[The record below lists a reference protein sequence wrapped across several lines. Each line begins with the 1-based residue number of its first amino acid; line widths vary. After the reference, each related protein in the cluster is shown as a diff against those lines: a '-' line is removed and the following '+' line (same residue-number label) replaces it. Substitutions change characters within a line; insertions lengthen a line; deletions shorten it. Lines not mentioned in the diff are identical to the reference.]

1 MYYSIFILGL
11 KSRSRSAPPP
21 KVDSPASVDKDSP
34 VQSPSHNPASPS
46 PRHAW
51 VDTRHAGYDATDET
65 MEIQFYDVDDVE
77 RIHKR
82 RKEAAEVRTQASPTQ
97 SHSTN
102 NQTNSI
108 KHLEINR
115 LTCFF

>member
-1 MYYSIFILGL
+1 MHYSILGL

-21 KVDSPASVDKDSP
+21 RVDSPASVHKDSP

-51 VDTRHAGYDATDET
+51 VDTRHAGYDVTDET

-82 RKEAAEVRTQASPTQ
+82 RKEAAEVRTQASPTP
-97 SHSTN
+97 
-102 NQTNSI
+102 QTI
-108 KHLEINR
+108 KQIQ
-115 LTCFF
+115 